1 MTTMEGDLRAT
12 DNKLIK
18 HANDMVG
25 QPCEEEAGWGEERVE
40 KLALRWHWVFDT
52 DDDGAVTSTFVI
64 CQQTV
69 HTHSRVFILALG
81 G

>member
-1 MTTMEGDLRAT
+1 MTTMGGDLRAT
-12 DNKLIK
+12 DNKLTK
-18 HANDMVG
+18 HANDMAG

-40 KLALRWHWVFDT
+40 KLALRWHWVCDT
-52 DDDGAVTSTFVI
+52 DDDGAVTSTYVI

-69 HTHSRVFILALG
+69 HTHSLVFILPLG